1 MAPEII
7 TRNGHSFGSDI
18 WSAGIVLLIMI
29 TKGHRPPFETG
40 NVQKTMKRVV
50 NKEIKYPEYLSE
62 ECEDFLSLMFKKK
75 QEERISIRELKQH
88 SWWIHNERRL
98 KRELQTRLE
107 RVDTSH
113 LRDYHRIFPALKVQ
127 YQMSLSK
134 ARITWGGTTFD
145 EEMVEVNDR
154 GVITIIYGTIEREY
168 TVRSLPLGF
177 WDKYR
182 ILGQF
187 VNAHR
192 KCSPL
197 IAISIR
203 DQQDEKQEFNDKHHL
218 DLMFNGD
225 INYYKNGHM
234 INVTKWMI
242 ETGKYHGFG
251 EDASSGMVLDT
262 RMGLFDQKELKL
274 IRTLSSQ
281 LRSIW
286 CPKFIDSDLNP
297 TMFPVLL
304 QFAVFSPF

>member
-1 MAPEII
+1 
-7 TRNGHSFGSDI
+7 
-18 WSAGIVLLIMI
+18 MI
-29 TKGHRPPFETG
+29 TKGQRPPFETG

-98 KRELQTRLE
+98 KRELKTRLE

-187 VNAHR
+187 VNVHR

-203 DQQDEKQEFNDKHHL
+203 DQQDGINEDEKQEFNDKHHL

-281 LRSIW
+281 LRSVW

-304 QFAVFSPF
+304 QFDVSKKMLHQRVS